1 MNDSII
7 NEQFVQVSEQIWLIN
22 LHFYDGGINMIP
34 VLPAVDTHKAHILY
48 RLLNRVP
55 VKNKDMWSSIDSS
68 YSACRISEL
77 RSDGWNIEDHYLSE
91 DSKLKKRVRVKVYFI
106 PTLLISELLKEK
118 TIQDFLKRFEYRQAS

>member
-1 MNDSII
+1 
-7 NEQFVQVSEQIWLIN
+7 
-22 LHFYDGGINMIP
+22 MIP
-34 VLPAVDTHKAHILY
+34 VLPAVDTHKAHILH

-106 PTLLISELLKEK
+106 PSLLISE
-118 TIQDFLKRFEYRQAS
+118 S

>member
-1 MNDSII
+1 MEKS
-7 NEQFVQVSEQIWLIN
+7 
-22 LHFYDGGINMIP
+22 MIP
-34 VLPAVDTHKAHILY
+34 ALPAVDTHKAHILY

-55 VKNKDMWSSIDSS
+55 VKNKDMWSTIDSS

-106 PTLLISELLKEK
+106 STLLISELLKEK
-118 TIQDFLKRFEYRQAS
+118 AIQEFLRRFEYRKAS

>member
-1 MNDSII
+1 
-7 NEQFVQVSEQIWLIN
+7 
-22 LHFYDGGINMIP
+22 MIP

-77 RSDGWNIEDHYLSE
+77 RSDGWNIDDHYLSE

-106 PTLLISELLKEK
+106 PSLLISELLREK
-118 TIQDFLKRFEYRQAS
+118 AIQDFLRRFEYRQAS

>member
-1 MNDSII
+1 
-7 NEQFVQVSEQIWLIN
+7 
-22 LHFYDGGINMIP
+22 MIP

-91 DSKLKKRVRVKVYFI
+91 DSI
-106 PTLLISELLKEK
+106 MQPLLISELLKEK
-118 TIQDFLKRFEYRQAS
+118 AIQDFLRRFEYRQAS